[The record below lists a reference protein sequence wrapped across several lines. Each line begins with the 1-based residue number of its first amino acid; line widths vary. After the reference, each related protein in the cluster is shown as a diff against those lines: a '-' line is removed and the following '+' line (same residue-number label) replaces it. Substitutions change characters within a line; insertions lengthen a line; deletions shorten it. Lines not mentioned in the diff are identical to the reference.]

1 MRHISKVW
9 YKRLHSYHTHTRPFI
24 FYLVTLAIFSVTIP
38 VIERL
43 EVDERADLAI
53 VVIGEVEGVP
63 RGEVCR
69 PVQEEELPHP
79 LDLAVKL
86 MKVLSR
92 E

>member
-1 MRHISKVW
+1 MRDISSEVESPDQSEVLQCIC
-9 YKRLHSYHTHTRPFI
+9 Y
-24 FYLVTLAIFSVTIP
+24 VTLP

-43 EVDERADLAI
+43 EVDERADLA
-53 VVIGEVEGVP
+53 VVVVGEVEGVP
-63 RGEVCR
+63 RGEVCC
-69 PVQEEELPHP
+69 PVQEEELPFS